1 MPLKRQQRMALTVF
15 LSALQDSGQFFADSM
30 GTFRH
35 KPSPCSSG
43 SFSASRHLQYPQ
55 LPFPKRFSPDL
66 QTVMNRAVFSGPDRF
81 FGKHFFL

>member
-66 QTVMNRAVFSGPDRF
+66 QAVMNRAVFSGPDRF